1 MFLPYLHRLM
11 AATLLSL
18 VVTTSVHAKGAPPR
32 VLVTIK
38 PLQLIAAAITDNVSK
53 PELLLPPGSSPHGYS
68 LRPSDVRK
76 LAAADL
82 VFWIGP
88 DMESFLPK
96 VLERHVG
103 AGKAISLMNSQG
115 VRLSELLSTEHEPEE
130 KHGDHGSEHGHDHGH
145 NHGHAHKHGTYDPHI
160 WLDPNNVIAM
170 AQVMTKKLG
179 ALDSRNRAKY
189 ESNYKKFV
197 AQIKVTDRNNQEL
210 LKNLGD
216 QEFFVFH
223 DAWGYLTRHYNLS
236 VADVFTIN
244 PTQAPGARHMASLR
258 RQFKEQGYQSC
269 VFREPQ
275 FQPGYLDVLINDL
288 QIKVDV
294 LDPLGADITLA
305 PDGYSRYLNGIA
317 TTIHRCLSSAKKIVG
332 QPTGIFDTKS

>member
-1 MFLPYLHRLM
+1 MLLPHLRHLM
-11 AATLLSL
+11 VVTVLSL
-18 VVTTSVHAKGAPPR
+18 LATASVHAKDNIPPH
-32 VLVTIK
+32 VLVSIK
-38 PLQLIAAAITDNVSK
+38 PLQLIAAAITDNITT
-53 PELLLPPGSSPHGYS
+53 PELLLPPGSSPHSYS

-96 VLERHVG
+96 VLKRHVDE
-103 AGKAISLMNSQG
+103 GKAIALMNSQG
-115 VRLSELLSTEHEPEE
+115 IKLSELLTTEGGEE
-130 KHGDHGSEHGHDHGH
+130 HNHDHNHGH
-145 NHGHAHKHGTYDPHI
+145 NHNHGHDRGHAHEHGTHDPHI
-160 WLDPNNVIAM
+160 WLDPNNVIVM
-170 AQVMTKKLG
+170 AQVMMQKLSS
-179 ALDSRNRAKY
+179 LDSSNRDKY

-197 AQIKVTDRNNQEL
+197 TQMKVTDRDNKEL
-210 LKNLGD
+210 LRGVGE
-216 QEFFVFH
+216 QGFFVFH

-236 VADVFTIN
+236 VADVFTIS

-258 RQFKEQGYQSC
+258 RQLKEQSHQSC

-275 FQPGYLDVLINDL
+275 FQPGYLDVLIDDL

-294 LDPLGADITLA
+294 LDPLSADIAVT

-317 TTIHRCLSSAKKIVG
+317 STIHRCLSSAKKIAGGATSTVA
-332 QPTGIFDTKS
+332 TKD

>member
-1 MFLPYLHRLM
+1 MLLLHLRHLM
-11 AATLLSL
+11 VVTVLSL
-18 VVTTSVHAKGAPPR
+18 LATASVHAKDNIPPH
-32 VLVTIK
+32 VLVSIK
-38 PLQLIAAAITDNVSK
+38 PLQLIAAAITDNITT

-88 DMESFLPK
+88 NMESFLPK
-96 VLERHVG
+96 VLKRHVDE
-103 AGKAISLMNSQG
+103 GKAIALMNSQG
-115 VRLSELLSTEHEPEE
+115 IKLSELLTTEGGEQ
-130 KHGDHGSEHGHDHGH
+130 H
-145 NHGHAHKHGTYDPHI
+145 NHNHSHSHAHEYGTHDPHI

-170 AQVMTKKLG
+170 AQVMTQKLSS
-179 ALDSRNRAKY
+179 LDSSNRDKY

-197 AQIKVTDRNNQEL
+197 AQMKVTDRNNKEL
-210 LKNLGD
+210 LRGVGE
-216 QEFFVFH
+216 QGFFVFH

-236 VADVFTIN
+236 VADVFTIS

-258 RQFKEQGYQSC
+258 RQLKEQSHQSC

-275 FQPGYLDVLINDL
+275 FQPGYLDVLIDDL

-294 LDPLGADITLA
+294 LDPLSADIAVA

-317 TTIHRCLSSAKKIVG
+317 TTIHRCLSSAKKIAGGATSTVA
-332 QPTGIFDTKS
+332 TKD